1 MSPSVRILNH
11 NNWNRRNSMFNERIC
26 RDCDKLGNCNM
37 KCAALK
43 RLEIPCFLIHRRDRG
58 RGSVAEYERELL
70 KQLERSKMGLICPDD
85 AEVIVSPYRSA
96 GAAIAFDVCGRGQV
110 LRDIVKIKQTDDELI
125 FIDSEGRENHVAKKL
140 IDVMEVIT

>member
-1 MSPSVRILNH
+1 
-11 NNWNRRNSMFNERIC
+11 MFNERIC

-43 RLEIPCFLIHRRDRG
+43 RLETPYIIKMKSRR
-58 RGSVAEYERELL
+58 RGSVAEYEHELL
-70 KQLERSKMGLICPDD
+70 KRLELNKMGLICPDD
-85 AEVIVSPYRSA
+85 TKVTIIPYRSA

-110 LRDIVKIKQTDDELI
+110 LKDIVKIKQTEEELI

-140 IDVMEVIT
+140 IDVMEVIA

>member
-1 MSPSVRILNH
+1 MLNKK
-11 NNWNRRNSMFNERIC
+11 IC

-43 RLEIPCFLIHRRDRG
+43 RLEIPYVIITKTGDRG

-70 KQLERSKMGLICPDD
+70 KQLERSKTGLICPDD
-85 AEVIVSPYRSA
+85 TEAIVSPYRSA

-110 LRDIVKIKQTDDELI
+110 LRDIVKIKQTDEELI

-140 IDVMEVIT
+140 IDVIEVIA

>member
-1 MSPSVRILNH
+1 
-11 NNWNRRNSMFNERIC
+11 MFNERIC

-37 KCAALK
+37 KCAALR
-43 RLEIPCFLIHRRDRG
+43 RLEIPYVLIKRRDRE

-70 KQLERSKMGLICPDD
+70 KQLERSKTGLICTDD
-85 AEVIVSPYRSA
+85 TEVIVSPYRSA

-110 LRDIVKIKQTDDELI
+110 LRDIVKIKQTEEELI
-125 FIDSEGRENHVAKKL
+125 FIDSEGRENHIAKKL

>member
-1 MSPSVRILNH
+1 
-11 NNWNRRNSMFNERIC
+11 MFNNKIC
-26 RDCDKLGNCNM
+26 RDCDKIGSCNM

-43 RLEIPCFLIHRRDRG
+43 RLETPYVLIKTIGRR

-70 KQLERSKMGLICPDD
+70 KQLERSKTGLICPDD
-85 AEVIVSPYRSA
+85 AEVIVTPYRSA
-96 GAAIAFDVCGRGQV
+96 GAAIAFDVCGSGQV
-110 LRDIVKIKQTDDELI
+110 LRDIVRIKQTEKELI

>member
-1 MSPSVRILNH
+1 
-11 NNWNRRNSMFNERIC
+11 MFNERIC
-26 RDCDKLGNCNM
+26 RDCDKIGNCNM

-43 RLEIPCFLIHRRDRG
+43 RLETPYVIKMQG
-58 RGSVAEYERELL
+58 RGYGRAAYERELL
-70 KQLERSKMGLICPDD
+70 KQLERSKTGLISAD
-85 AEVIVSPYRSA
+85 ESKVIVMPYRSA

-110 LRDIVKIKQTDDELI
+110 LRDIVKIKQTEEELI

>member
-1 MSPSVRILNH
+1 MLNKK
-11 NNWNRRNSMFNERIC
+11 IC
-26 RDCDKLGNCNM
+26 RDCDKIGDCVM

-43 RLEIPCFLIHRRDRG
+43 RLETPYVLIKKIDRR

-85 AEVIVSPYRSA
+85 DEVIVSPYRSV

-110 LRDIVKIKQTDDELI
+110 LRDIVRIKQTDDELI
-125 FIDSEGRENHVAKKL
+125 FIDSEGRENHIAKKL
-140 IDVMEVIT
+140 IDTMEVIT

>member
-1 MSPSVRILNH
+1 
-11 NNWNRRNSMFNERIC
+11 MFNERIC

-43 RLEIPCFLIHRRDRG
+43 RLEIPYVIKMSSRG
-58 RGSVAEYERELL
+58 YGRTAYERERELL
-70 KQLERSKMGLICPDD
+70 KQLERGKMGLICPDD
-85 AEVIVSPYRSA
+85 DEVIVTPYRSA

-125 FIDSEGRENHVAKKL
+125 FIDSEGRENHIAKKL
-140 IDVMEVIT
+140 IDVMEVIA

>member
-1 MSPSVRILNH
+1 
-11 NNWNRRNSMFNERIC
+11 MFNNKIC
-26 RDCDKLGNCNM
+26 RDCDKVGECVM

-43 RLEIPCFLIHRRDRG
+43 RLETPYVIKMSG
-58 RGSVAEYERELL
+58 RGYGRAAYERELL
-70 KQLERSKMGLICPDD
+70 KQLERCKTGLICPDD

-96 GAAIAFDVCGRGQV
+96 GAAIAFDVCSRGQV

-140 IDVMEVIT
+140 IDTMEVIT